1 MRRLQTIFIVGL
13 CAVFMVGQRGCAV
26 QPPALPE
33 ELRARLGTIGMVSAQ
48 FTPAVEFERPTKDG
62 LGEAPREYAQGIGI
76 VFADMRDLVLVGF
89 MDTVPLLMIRLG
101 GKR

>member
-1 MRRLQTIFIVGL
+1 
-13 CAVFMVGQRGCAV
+13 
-26 QPPALPE
+26 
-33 ELRARLGTIGMVSAQ
+33 MVSAQ

-89 MDTVPLLMIRLG
+89 AIVYMRQRKAFGGSDTSLKGLVILTNKG
-101 GKR
+101 GGAWIV